1 MFGTAAFAHTTQRV
15 AARLLGVLPNDE
27 EVKAN
32 GVERKGK

>member
-1 MFGTAAFAHTTQRV
+1 MTPAVSALLSN

-27 EVKAN
+27 EVKAY